1 MASPA
6 CGELL
11 AAHITGVELP
21 EYARWFRLDRY
32 EDRDYQQLLGDW
44 GRSGQL

>member
-11 AAHITGVELP
+11 AAHISGDKLP
-21 EYARWFRLDRY
+21 GYARWFHLDRY
-32 EDRDYQQLLGDW
+32 QDAEYQGMLANW